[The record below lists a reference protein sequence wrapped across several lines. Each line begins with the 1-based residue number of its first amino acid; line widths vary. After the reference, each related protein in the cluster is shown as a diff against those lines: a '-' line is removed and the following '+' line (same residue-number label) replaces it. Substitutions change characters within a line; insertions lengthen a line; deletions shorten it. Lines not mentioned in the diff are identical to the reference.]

1 MNALYHHTGP
11 MEKDRIYPDGN
22 TGATLLE
29 TVITQAGKVYQ
40 LPHGQGRAVEQVTV
54 VKANRCIGIPFFATD
69 QQGREIN
76 DSEQV
81 GLVFTNILDETP
93 VTVRL
98 KFA

>member
-1 MNALYHHTGP
+1 MADIFHHTGP

-29 TVITQAGKVYQ
+29 TVIEQAGKTYV

-69 QQGREIN
+69 NQGREIN
-76 DSEQV
+76 DADQV
-81 GLVFTNILDETP
+81 GLVFTNIPDEMP

-98 KFA
+98 KFE